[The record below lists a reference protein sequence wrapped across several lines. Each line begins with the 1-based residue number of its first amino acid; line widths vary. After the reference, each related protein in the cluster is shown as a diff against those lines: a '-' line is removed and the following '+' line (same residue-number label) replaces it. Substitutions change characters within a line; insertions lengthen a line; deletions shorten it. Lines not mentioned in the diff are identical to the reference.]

1 MELAIYENISNETAR
16 KLRDSIAVARGPV
29 TVAINSVGGNV
40 HDGLAMFNTLRA
52 YKGHTVARIDGI
64 AASMATIVALGAKR
78 VTMADNGWF
87 MVHNP
92 WAITSGES
100 GDLRRIA
107 DVLDAEAKSMI
118 GIYAG
123 KSGLPEDEI
132 RSMMDAET
140 WLTAEEAKEKGFI
153 DEIYPAEDMALGMTE
168 GCYAMF
174 GQYQN
179 APPAVKNLVINNP
192 SKDKP
197 EDISLAFSGTHKA
210 DAGEV
215 LQVKA
220 RYEMGGITLADA
232 RNVIQFL
239 DSCEGYTD
247 VDSSPIRQQLI
258 AGQITLQQAR
268 QEFLAEMAKG
278 ITPGA
283 GGYAHINAHN
293 GNIVGDS
300 VRAAIE
306 ARVGLRA
313 AEKDNRYNG
322 YSLKEL
328 ARASLQDRNISVSG
342 MNVVQM
348 VGMAFTH
355 STSDFSF
362 ILGDVANKSMLQG
375 WADSPETFDKW
386 TRTGNLPDFKAG
398 RRVGLDTFPRLR
410 EVRPGAEYKYATIGE
425 KGEEIIL
432 ATYGELFS
440 IDRQSIINDDLSV
453 LSSVPMS
460 MGRAAKATVGDLV
473 YALLLKN
480 PPLSDGVELFSAEHN
495 NYVAGELSFKNL
507 SSARAAMR
515 LQKSQAGQVLNIV
528 PKFLI
533 VPAIQEAL
541 AEQVIRSTSV
551 PGQMNSGVYNP
562 VKDSMDI
569 IVEPRLDSV
578 DEDAWYLAAAQG
590 SDTIE
595 VAYLDGNA
603 APYLDSMEGF
613 TVDGMTYKVR
623 IDAGVAAMDYRGML
637 KSDGKEQTS

>member
-1 MELAIYENISNETAR
+1 MEIAIYEPITGDTAKR
-16 KLRDSIAVARGPV
+16 FRDAMAVARGPV
-29 TVAINSVGGNV
+29 TVAINSGGGNV
-40 HDGLAMFNTLRA
+40 TDGLAILNSLRA

-64 AASMATIVALGAKR
+64 AASMATIVALGAKS
-78 VTMADNGWF
+78 VAMADNGWF

-92 WAITSGES
+92 WAVTGGES
-100 GDLRRIA
+100 GDLRRMA
-107 DVLDAEAKSMI
+107 DVLDANANAMV
-118 GIYAG
+118 GVYAG
-123 KSGLPEDEI
+123 KTGLPEDEI
-132 RSMMDAET
+132 RSLMDAET

-153 DEIYPAEDMALGMTE
+153 DEIYPAEDMALGMAE

-179 APPAVKNLVINNP
+179 APEAVKKLMVSDP
-192 SKDKP
+192 TKDKP
-197 EDISLAFSGTHKA
+197 EDVSRVFSGSFKA
-210 DAGEV
+210 DVGEV
-215 LQVKA
+215 QQIKA
-220 RYEMGGITLADA
+220 RYEMGGVTLEDA
-232 RNVIQFL
+232 RAVLQFL
-239 DSCEGYTD
+239 DSCSGYTD
-247 VDSSPIRQQLI
+247 VDSAPIRQQLI
-258 AGQITLQQAR
+258 AGQITLPQAR

-306 ARVGLRA
+306 ARIGLKE

-322 YSLKEL
+322 YTLKEL
-328 ARASLQDRNISVSG
+328 ARASLQDRNISISG
-342 MNVVQM
+342 KNVVQM

-355 STSDFSF
+355 SSSDFSF
-362 ILGDVANKSMLQG
+362 ILQDVANKSMLQG
-375 WADSPETFDKW
+375 WSDSPETFDKW
-386 TRTGNLPDFKAG
+386 TRAGNLPDFKPG
-398 RRVGLDTFPRLR
+398 HRVGLDTFPRLR

-425 KGEEIIL
+425 KGEKIIL

-453 LSSVPMS
+453 LSTIPMS
-460 MGRAAKATVGDLV
+460 MGRAAKATIGDLV
-473 YALLLKN
+473 YAVLQTN
-480 PPLSDGVELFSAEHN
+480 PALSDGVQLFSDEHN
-495 NYVAGELSFKNL
+495 NYFAGELSVETL
-507 SSARAAMR
+507 SSLRSQMR

-533 VPAIQEAL
+533 VPAVQESL
-541 AEQVIRSTSV
+541 AEQIIRSISI
-551 PGQMNSGVYNP
+551 PGTMNSGVHNP
-562 VKDSMDI
+562 VKDSLDI
-569 IVEPRLDSV
+569 IVEPRLDGV

-603 APYLDSMEGF
+603 TPYLDSTEGF

-623 IDAGVAAMDYRGML
+623 IDAGVAPMDYRGLM
-637 KSDGKEQTS
+637 KSDGKEPAS